1 MKKET
6 NLTSG
11 PIAAKI
17 IKLSFPIIGTS
28 FIQMAYNLTD
38 VVWLGRTG
46 SVAITAATTAGFF
59 MWLMMSLFYT
69 TKSGTETLVAQS
81 VGKKD
86 FSTAR
91 QVAENAL
98 TIGLSASFI
107 INLLIIFFAGSLLNF
122 FKLEPEVMV
131 KGVHYLRIVSI
142 GMCFAV
148 INPVM
153 SSVYLGF
160 GNSKTPFYINSIG
173 LIVNM
178 GLDPILIFGLWFIPE
193 LGIKGAAIATMMSN
207 ILVFSIFV
215 FKLKSP
221 ESVLPRLKLFVSL
234 RIKIVKRILRIGI
247 PVAIGH
253 MSFCIFSMCIARI
266 VSAYGTIPLGVQNIG
281 AGIEAL
287 SWNTAL
293 GFSAALS
300 AFTAQNYGAKKYD
313 RIKQGYY
320 VILFL
325 SISLGLIAT
334 IAFFFLGEQ
343 LFSLFSNEHDMIVT
357 GALYLKII
365 AVSQIFMCIEITSSG
380 GFYGLGKTK
389 QPSFTSFV
397 FTGLRIPAALF
408 VINFTTYTYDGIWW
422 CVSISSL
429 FKGVIVAGLYFLT
442 LRKLDEKV

>member
-1 MKKET
+1 MEKKT
-6 NLTSG
+6 DLTSG
-11 PIAAKI
+11 PIAAQL

-46 SVAITAATTAGFF
+46 SAIITAATTAGFF
-59 MWLMMSLFYT
+59 MWLMMSFFYI
-69 TKSGTETLVAQS
+69 TKSGAETLISQS

-107 INLLIIFFAGSLLNF
+107 LNLLVIVFADNLLNF

-131 KGVHYLRIVSI
+131 SAVNYLKIVSI

-153 SSVYLGF
+153 SAVYLGF
-160 GNSKTPFYINSIG
+160 GNSRTPFYINSIG

-178 GLDPILIFGLWFIPE
+178 VLDPILIFGLWFIPE
-193 LGIKGAAIATMMSN
+193 LGIKGAAIATVVSN
-207 ILVFSIFV
+207 ILVFLIFL
-215 FKLKSP
+215 FKLKSHD
-221 ESVLPRLKLFVSL
+221 SVLPHIKIFVSL
-234 RIKIVKRILRIGI
+234 RTKITKNILKIGV

-253 MSFCIFSMCIARI
+253 MSFCIFSMYIGKI
-266 VSAYGTIPLGVQNIG
+266 VSAYGTIPLGVQNVG
-281 AGIEAL
+281 SSIEAL

-293 GFSAALS
+293 GFATALA
-300 AFTAQNYGAKKYD
+300 AFTGQNYGAGKHR

-320 VILFL
+320 IILFL

-334 IAFFFLGEQ
+334 IAFFFFGEQ
-343 LFSLFSNEHDMIVT
+343 LFSLISNEHEMVAT

-389 QPSFTSFV
+389 QPSLTSFI
-397 FTGLRIPAALF
+397 FTGLRIPAAFL

-422 CVSISSL
+422 CISISSL
-429 FKGVIVAGLYFLT
+429 FKGVIVTGLYFLT
-442 LRKLDEKV
+442 LKKLNEK